1 MFISLVGSW
10 VQTVAQSWLVFSLT
24 NSTFLLGLVGFLST
38 FPVFALSLFGGVA
51 ADRIDKRKIL
61 LATQAAFMVLAFML
75 AFLNQT
81 RLITPFQ
88 IMIIASLNGIVMA
101 FDGPCRQSV
110 IVELV
115 GREHLLNAIALNS
128 AAFNSARIIGPA
140 LAGIL
145 IANIG
150 MSGCFFLNGVS
161 FLAVIVALVMIR
173 SSVENKGKRQNKH
186 FFRELWEGI
195 EYLKDNRVLL
205 MLIAVVGLTSFFG
218 MPYVIMMPVFAEEIL
233 GVGAKGFGVL
243 MSFVGA
249 GALIAALSLAR
260 MGNFKH
266 KGRALLVSAAV
277 FCLSLML
284 FALSRIFALS
294 LVALVFVGWSSVT
307 AISIINTLLQT
318 LVPDHFRGRI
328 MSAFMFTFAGVM
340 PFGNLLSGS
349 LAHIWGAANTLF
361 INAAICFVFF
371 VVIHFAYPQIKRL

>member
-10 VQTVAQSWLVFSLT
+10 IQTVAQSWLVFSLT

-51 ADRIDKRKIL
+51 ADRVDKRKIL
-61 LATQAAFMVLAFML
+61 LATQAAFMVLAFIL

-173 SSVENKGKRQNKH
+173 STVENKGRRQSKH

-266 KGRALLVSAAV
+266 KGMALLVSAAV

-294 LVALVFVGWSSVT
+294 LVALIFVGWSSVT

-318 LVPDHFRGRI
+318 LVPDNFRGRT

-371 VVIHFAYPQIKRL
+371 IVIHFAYPQIRRL